1 MELNPVFINELR
13 QSIVRRK
20 PIMALA
26 IWACITFL
34 VCYFAQFT
42 GSNSDFFAM
51 LPQFLL
57 PLIVPI
63 FTAGVFAKE
72 YEQQTWQDLYLTR
85 LTNWQVFSGKFTA
98 SLLLSSL
105 AALAL
110 IPAVMLMLI
119 VKAGYNLSYMAFLT
133 PGWWTVKMIVYML
146 VSTVFYV
153 LVAMVCS
160 RYCGNRRMATVVCY
174 VSLFLYAFLNYVL
187 WETAGK
193 MLAESTRSIDYY
205 GYGSTYL
212 DSSQLPPDPMGDPWM
227 QKMHLIFGL
236 IVGSGSALL
245 LWVSLSEQRGYRRS
259 SAEAEKRSWQPVA
272 HKRKARAEADAAL
285 TI

>member
-1 MELNPVFINELR
+1 MEFNPVFINELR

-20 PIMALA
+20 PILAFA
-26 IWACITFL
+26 IWACITAL
-34 VCYFAQFT
+34 VCYFSQFT

-85 LTNWQVFSGKFTA
+85 LTNWQVFSGKFSA
-98 SLLLSSL
+98 SLLLCSL
-105 AALAL
+105 AALSM
-110 IPAVMLMLI
+110 IPAILLMLI
-119 VKAGYNLSYMAFLT
+119 VKAGYSQGYMMFLT
-133 PGWWTVKMIVYML
+133 PGWWTIKMIGYLL

-160 RYCGNRRMATVVCY
+160 RYCTNRRMATVVCY
-174 VSLFLYAFLNYVL
+174 VSLFLYAFLNYVM
-187 WETAGK
+187 WETVGK
-193 MLAESTRSIDYY
+193 LLSESSHYMDYY
-205 GYGSTYL
+205 RYTN
-212 DSSQLPPDPMGDPWM
+212 SSFNTSQFTPDPMGDPWM
-227 QKMHLIFGL
+227 QKMHMLFGL
-236 IVGSGSALL
+236 IVGGGSVLL

-259 SAEAEKRSWQPVA
+259 SADTEKRAWQPI
-272 HKRKARAEADAAL
+272 RRTRAMPEGRG
-285 TI
+285 

>member
-20 PIMALA
+20 PIQALA

-34 VCYFAQFT
+34 VCYFSQFT

-85 LTNWQVFSGKFTA
+85 LTNWQVFSGKFAA

-105 AALAL
+105 TALSL
-110 IPAVMLMLI
+110 IPAILLMLI
-119 VKAGYNLSYMAFLT
+119 VKAGYNASYMAFLT
-133 PGWWTVKMIVYML
+133 PGWWTVKMVGYLL

-160 RYCGNRRMATVVCY
+160 RYSSNRRMATVVCY
-174 VSLFLYAFLNYVL
+174 VSLFLYAFLCYVM

-193 MLAESTRSIDYY
+193 MLAESARYVDSY
-205 GYGSTYL
+205 GYANSYL
-212 DSSQLPPDPMGDPWM
+212 NSSRVTPDPLGDPWM

-236 IVGSGSALL
+236 IVGGGSALL
-245 LWVSLSEQRGYRRS
+245 LWVSLSEHRGYRRS
-259 SAEAEKRSWQPVA
+259 SADTERRAWQPIRGNREQGTGNGTMPV
-272 HKRKARAEADAAL
+272 
-285 TI
+285 